1 MIQLFCTNENEKVTN
16 LDFSTMKNRDM
27 INNKW
32 IRLVNP
38 TDKEIESVA
47 KLTGVDEGAIK
58 APLDDEER
66 SRIEIEDNY
75 SLILFDIPII
85 EEEEEGYYS
94 YSTLPLA
101 FILTDK
107 FVITVCLKD
116 TAVMRDFTLGRV
128 KTFSTN
134 KRSRFLFQALYNTS
148 TKFLQYLKQIDKAS
162 GRIQTE
168 LHKSTRNKEL
178 FQLLDLENSLVYFS
192 TSLKGN
198 DVVINRL
205 IKTSAIIKYEEDQE
219 LIEDVAVENQQA
231 IEMSGIY
238 REILSVTMEGYANI
252 INNNQNNIMKI
263 LTSITLLLSIPTLIS
278 GIWGMN
284 TWVPGEGKWYGFLA
298 VTVVTVIICIVV
310 GILLHKKKLL

>member
-1 MIQLFCTNENEKVTN
+1 MIQLFYTDEKEKVIEA
-16 LDFSTMKNRDM
+16 DFNAITNRDM
-27 INNKW
+27 LNNKW

-47 KLTGVDEGAIK
+47 KLTDVDENAIK

-75 SLILFDIPII
+75 SLVLFDIPII
-85 EEEEEGYYS
+85 EEEEGGYYS

-101 FILTDK
+101 YILTDK
-107 FVITVCLKD
+107 FTITVCLKD
-116 TAVMRDFTLGRV
+116 TAVMKDFTLGRV

-134 KRSRFLFQALYNTS
+134 KRSRFLFQELYNTS

-198 DVVINRL
+198 DLVINRL
-205 IKTSAIIKYEEDQE
+205 IKTGAIVKYEEDQE

-231 IEMSGIY
+231 IEMTSIY

-284 TWVPGEGKWYGFLA
+284 TTVPGEGSWWGFIGVTIA
-298 VTVVTVIICIVV
+298 TVVICIVV